1 MRPGVEIRS
10 ISAGDAGVVR
20 EFPGSWSYTRP
31 GGEERSM
38 SAGSISAGD
47 ADGERGKGSRD

>member
-20 EFPGSWSYTRP
+20 EFPGSWSYTRA
-31 GGEERSM
+31 GVEERPM
-38 SAGSISAGD
+38 SAG
-47 ADGERGKGSRD
+47 